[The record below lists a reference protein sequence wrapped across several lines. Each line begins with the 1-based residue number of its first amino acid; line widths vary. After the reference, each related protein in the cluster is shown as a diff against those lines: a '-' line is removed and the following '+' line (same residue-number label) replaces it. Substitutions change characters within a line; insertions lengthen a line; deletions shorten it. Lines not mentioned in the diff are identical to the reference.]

1 MRDFGENPKSS
12 ANKIMR
18 ADWSKMHFILYWYI
32 GGLAQNAFFSIGI
45 VEELYQVGSKENL
58 CAIGSRSVRANG
70 RKISID
76 IVGKLAKNRFFC
88 SRK

>member
-18 ADWSKMHFILYWYI
+18 ADWSKMHF
-32 GGLAQNAFFSIGI
+32 FSIGI

-58 CAIGSRSVRANG
+58 CAIGSRGVRANG

>member
-1 MRDFGENPKSS
+1 
-12 ANKIMR
+12 
-18 ADWSKMHFILYWYI
+18 MH
-32 GGLAQNAFFSIGI
+32 FFSIGI

-58 CAIGSRSVRANG
+58 CAIGSRGVRANG

-76 IVGKLAKNRFFC
+76 LVGKLAKNRFFC

>member
-1 MRDFGENPKSS
+1 MV
-12 ANKIMR
+12 
-18 ADWSKMHFILYWYI
+18 
-32 GGLAQNAFFSIGI
+32 QNAFYSLLVYWGISSKCVFFSIGI
-45 VEELYQVGSKENL
+45 VEELYQVVSKENL
-58 CAIGSRSVRANG
+58 SAIGSRGVRANG